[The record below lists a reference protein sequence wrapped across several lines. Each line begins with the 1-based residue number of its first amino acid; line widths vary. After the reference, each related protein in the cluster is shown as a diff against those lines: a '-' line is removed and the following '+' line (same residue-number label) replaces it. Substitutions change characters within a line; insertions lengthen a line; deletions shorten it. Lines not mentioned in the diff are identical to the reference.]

1 MQINQLY
8 NLSISVEDDNVIVNT
23 FDPPSLIYNVANT
36 YPTQPITV
44 IINAKDFNGNNIN
57 KTVRLSCDKGYF
69 ITDMNQRINEQYI
82 GTDVINVTI
91 ENGVATVPYMPT
103 ESGTVTIQ
111 CGESQNITQADC
123 QLQVQEYILKAI
135 NTTQGESPRYLT
147 IYPQKRC
154 CTFSYYFQSQVISQT
169 NTSIKIENEVIPQQ
183 YRPKA
188 NVRVSHYRP
197 DMVFIVGTD
206 GSVYVRTST
215 NNANPIS
222 EYVRFDW
229 TY

>member
-1 MQINQLY
+1 MQINHLY
-8 NLSISVEDDNVIVNT
+8 NLSISVEDDNVILNT
-23 FDPPSLIYNVANT
+23 YDPPSLINTVANT
-36 YPTQPITV
+36 YPTQPVNV
-44 IINAKDFNGNNIN
+44 IIKAKDFNGNNIN

-69 ITDMNQRINEQYI
+69 MQNQNAQVDSLNVVVN
-82 GTDVINVTI
+82 GT
-91 ENGVATVPYMPT
+91 ATVQYMPT
-103 ESGTVTIQ
+103 ESGTVTFK
-111 CGESQNITQADC
+111 CGESQNITQAEY

-154 CTFSYYFQSQVISQT
+154 CTFSYYFKTQTISQT
-169 NTSIKIENEVIPQQ
+169 GTSIKFENGIIPQE

-188 NVRVSHYRP
+188 NARVSHYRP